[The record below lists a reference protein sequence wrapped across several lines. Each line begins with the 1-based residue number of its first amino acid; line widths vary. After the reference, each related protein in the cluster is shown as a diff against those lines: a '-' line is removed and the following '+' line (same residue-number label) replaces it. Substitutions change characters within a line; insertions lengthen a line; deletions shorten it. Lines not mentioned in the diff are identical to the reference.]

1 MSGWITVIAMG
12 LVTYAVRV
20 TPILLL
26 GRLEV
31 PPIVLRALRYVPSA
45 VLSAIVFPELILRNG
60 SLALSPTNPRLVA
73 GILAALVA
81 WRTRNM
87 LLTLTVGMAALW
99 ALNALLT

>member
-12 LVTYAVRV
+12 VVTYAVRV

-26 GRLEV
+26 GQLQF

-45 VLSAIVFPELILRNG
+45 VLSAIVFPELILRDG
-60 SLALSPTNPRLVA
+60 SLAFPATNPRLVA
-73 GILAALVA
+73 GALAALVA

-87 LLTLTVGMAALW
+87 LLTLIVGMAALW
-99 ALNALLT
+99 GLNAILT

>member
-12 LVTYAVRV
+12 VVTYAVRV

-26 GRLEV
+26 GQLQF

-60 SLALSPTNPRLVA
+60 SLSFPATNPRLVA
-73 GILAALVA
+73 GTLAALVA

-87 LLTLTVGMAALW
+87 LLTLIVGMAALW
-99 ALNALLT
+99 GLNAILT